1 MGLSGISASYNVDK
15 KELMLGWD
23 SGFVGVLFF
32 FRGCRKKRKLTLGT
46 DLDSKRL
53 SDGLGEEVGVGAL
66 NAKATEGS
74 LSDGTTKVTH

>member
-1 MGLSGISASYNVDK
+1 MGLSGISASYDVGK

-23 SGFVGVLFF
+23 SGFAGVFF